1 MVEEWIVE
9 EKVTNKFLDE
19 SGHHIRINGELDTAF
34 NITAEGE
41 DYGEDYVEQNKNYL
55 LDYLICQNKFP
66 FYFTF
71 MVDEDQTDEYIAF
84 LNENTIEYNL
94 NVLEEKRTY
103 YNYLGKHQY
112 HPPCFTVKITDS
124 NSLVLLLNETYWLPT
139 QKKFYS
145 ISFSDNLKFELREVK
160 EWGGK
165 RKRSIPIFKI
175 EQETAFITIFHDG
188 HGFYLFSNDD
198 IDKIIKTL
206 PKGTVI
212 TQINDIL
219 VNIDNV
225 EEE

>member
-1 MVEEWIVE
+1 M
-9 EKVTNKFLDE
+9 
-19 SGHHIRINGELDTAF
+19 
-34 NITAEGE
+34 
-41 DYGEDYVEQNKNYL
+41 
-55 LDYLICQNKFP
+55 
-66 FYFTF
+66 
-71 MVDEDQTDEYIAF
+71 
-84 LNENTIEYNL
+84 
-94 NVLEEKRTY
+94 
-103 YNYLGKHQY
+103 GKHQY

-139 QKKFYS
+139 QNEFYS
-145 ISFSDNLKFELREVK
+145 ISFSENLKFELREVK

-206 PKGTVI
+206 PTGTVI